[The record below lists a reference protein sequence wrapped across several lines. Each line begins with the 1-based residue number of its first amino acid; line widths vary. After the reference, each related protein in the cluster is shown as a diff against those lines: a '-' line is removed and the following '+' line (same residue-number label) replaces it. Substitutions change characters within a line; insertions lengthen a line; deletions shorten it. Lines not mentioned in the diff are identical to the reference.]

1 MAVRAKPADGPKEDD
16 QAPRL
21 LPISDT
27 VNGSRA
33 REFPA
38 DVLAHYQRLSGR
50 LWLPPQL
57 DAFGKGIFDG
67 IGGGRTT
74 WASLTGPYG
83 FGKTAAGILLWHQA
97 TEAGFLAIPPLSC
110 TNYDE
115 FAAGVAALAAAQLPK
130 EKNRIEKLY
139 GEIWAGGIERIAK
152 AEAERHHIPVR
163 KLRKVL
169 EAQLEHGRWAP
180 DGHSHRLV
188 EFLSRLGQ
196 LSGRSSRGLVVIVDE
211 LQQLLGPL
219 DVSSLSRLREFV
231 WGMRTEQSPCAVILT
246 LDTQLEA
253 RLAHWAADLLHRV
266 REDSPALQMTAVFNR
281 DFPVW
286 LWDRLSAP
294 NGRAGKALPASA
306 VSAAVLESLGQFV
319 ERPDLAN
326 GPRTVVDVFNRAVD
340 HFRETGKSYGVP
352 DLVDDIHQGRFR
364 FFGEGSPV
372 QRVLTQLLSDAWIDE
387 DAVRRAL
394 VRTLAAY
401 PRGCPEA
408 VVHTHV
414 GNGRKLKAARDQL
427 FGPLLVELPGGLAL
441 EQFQQVSRGGSSWEN
456 ALARCWD
463 SMPAVSALAE
473 MVPELITRVLLP
485 RLFTGLGR
493 PAGEW
498 TALDSDTRA
507 TVSGFQILRGSFD
520 PAFPAREV
528 AVWVGQR
535 EPARWPEDVD
545 LCIGFVCGSETD
557 PSGQPTAE
565 LANLEGSPRIVFKMP
580 ALVPMDSAVPDEI
593 ARYQKYIQPEPL
605 RPAYVLLGLRE
616 LQAFDEAPGGLA
628 SSNGRGRKHPHAAD
642 TLSTAEQRKLA
653 GFQELCLDHLMRFLL
668 QGEIDAGIGRPV
680 RQRGPELLRALF
692 SVVCRKRF
700 PSYQTLI
707 TVRHWKA
714 LVDAY
719 RSALGSEC
727 LSAAHRRGQEDVTM
741 PKADAYRL
749 LFNQSS
755 TAAGDSFVRS
765 LGHLVKVTAKDDAWS
780 LRFPLHPGESSLLE
794 FLRGCARSRPVP
806 LSATRECLRH
816 KGYVEEEAGQ
826 IVSLLE
832 ARGFVT
838 VDRSQGV
845 RLVAGRAGMEE
856 ESRKRV
862 FAARDQFARLLI
874 ARRLPDPLPTQ
885 PSELAR
891 LADEL
896 EGQLHE
902 QVEAYRTIREAQL
915 DSVRAAVGSV
925 RGIALPTEWLNTGL
939 STHLAGIGDTLRR
952 TQAKLV
958 DSLRKEAE
966 HIQAELAAADD
977 DRFGWAVRW
986 VRRCDSVSAQLEKL
1000 RGRVTEF
1007 EVQSAALSSWV
1018 PVNQELFAVTTLCTK
1033 IGATDP
1039 APVHELTQLV
1049 ARARER
1055 FSRESWEPLASAQ
1068 DFRAEI
1074 RPISQALQGL
1084 LYSQARAYFGEVE
1097 LLRQRFGLLLPGT
1110 PAPTFEAGNGGGRK
1124 ARSGYDA
1131 FAALYRWAWSG
1142 FSDAFARAKRLKGR
1156 GQPWA
1161 DPRRKKRSWNELAG
1175 GLERLLGT
1183 EASALGIDYVMKA
1196 GEQLSE
1202 LLQGF
1207 TGTGMGVFDTPEAA
1221 LDFDALRERF
1231 LRGEVVI
1238 RIEPRQ

>member
-16 QAPRL
+16 QAERL

-27 VNGSRA
+27 VNGSHA
-33 REFPA
+33 RERPA
-38 DVLAHYQRLSGR
+38 DVLAHYERLSGR

-57 DAFGKGIFDG
+57 DAFGKAIFDG
-67 IGGGRTT
+67 IDGGRTK

-83 FGKTAAGILLWHQA
+83 FGKTAAGILLWQQA
-97 TEAGFLAIPPLSC
+97 REAGFLAIPPLSC

-115 FAAGVAALAAAQLPK
+115 FAAGVAALAAAQLPE

-139 GEIWAGGIERIAK
+139 REIWADGIERIAK
-152 AEAERHHIPVR
+152 REAERHDIPVR

-188 EFLSRLGQ
+188 EFLARLGHF
-196 LSGRSSRGLVVIVDE
+196 SGRSSRGLVVIVDE

-219 DVSSLSRLREFV
+219 DVSSLSRLRELV

-266 REDSPALQMTAVFNR
+266 REDSPALQMTTVFNR

-286 LWDRLSAP
+286 LWERLSTP
-294 NGRAGKALPASA
+294 NGRPSETFPASA
-306 VSAAVLESLGQFV
+306 VRWEVLESLGQFV

-340 HFRETGKSYGVP
+340 HFRGTGKSYGVL

-364 FFGEGSPV
+364 FFGDGSPV
-372 QRVLTQLLSDAWIDE
+372 QRVLTQLLSDPWIDE
-387 DAVRRAL
+387 DAVRRSF

-401 PRGCPEA
+401 PRGCPAEI
-408 VVHTHV
+408 VHAHV
-414 GNGRKLKAARDQL
+414 GNGRKLKVARDQL

-441 EQFQQVSRGGSSWEN
+441 EQLQQVSRGGSFWEN

-463 SMPAVSALAE
+463 SMPAASALAE
-473 MVPELITRVLLP
+473 MVPELVTRVLLP
-485 RLFTGLGR
+485 RLFTGLSR

-498 TALDSDTRA
+498 AVLESDPRA
-507 TVSGFQILRGSFD
+507 AVSGFQILRGSFD
-520 PAFPAREV
+520 PAFPGREV

-535 EPARWPEDVD
+535 EPAQWLEDVD
-545 LCIGFVCGSETD
+545 LCIGFVCGPETD
-557 PSGQPTAE
+557 PSAQPAAE
-565 LANLEGSPRIVFKMP
+565 VANLVGTPRIVFKMP
-580 ALVPMDSAVPDEI
+580 VLVPMDSAVPDEI

-616 LQAFDEAPGGLA
+616 LQGFDEAPGGSA
-628 SSNGRGRKHPHAAD
+628 SCNGRARQHPHAAD
-642 TLSTAEQRKLA
+642 TLSTAERRKLA
-653 GFQELCLDHLMRFLL
+653 GFQELCVDHLMRFLL
-668 QGEIDAGIGRPV
+668 QGEIDVGIGRPV

-692 SVVCRKRF
+692 SVACRKRF
-700 PSYQTLI
+700 PSYQTLM

-714 LVDAY
+714 LVDVY
-719 RSALGSEC
+719 RTALTSER
-727 LSAAHRRGQEDVTM
+727 LSPAQRRGQEDVTM

-765 LGHLVKVTAKDDAWS
+765 LGHLVKVTAKGDAWS

-794 FLRGCARSRPVP
+794 YLRGCARSRPVP

-816 KGYVEEEAGQ
+816 KGYVEEEATQ

-832 ARGFVT
+832 ARGLLT
-838 VDRSQGV
+838 IDRSHGV

-856 ESRKRV
+856 KSRKRV
-862 FAARDQFARLLI
+862 FAVRDQLARLLI
-874 ARRLPDPLPTQ
+874 ARPLPEPLPTQ

-896 EGQLHE
+896 ES
-902 QVEAYRTIREAQL
+902 QVREKIESCRTIRKGHL
-915 DSVRAAVGSV
+915 DSVRAAIGSV
-925 RGIALPTEWLNTGL
+925 RAIVLPVKWLNTGL

-952 TQAKLV
+952 TQTTLV

-966 HIQAELAAADD
+966 NIQADLAASDD

-986 VRRCDSVSAQLEKL
+986 VRRCDSVNAQLKKL
-1000 RGRVTEF
+1000 QGRVTEF
-1007 EVQSAALSSWV
+1007 EARSAALSSWI
-1018 PVNQELFAVTTLCTK
+1018 PVNQELYAVATLCTK
-1033 IGATDP
+1033 IGHTDP
-1039 APVHELTQLV
+1039 APVHELAQLL
-1049 ARARER
+1049 ARTRER
-1055 FSRESWEPLASAQ
+1055 FSRESWEPLGAVAE
-1068 DFRAEI
+1068 FRGEL
-1074 RPISQALQGL
+1074 RSISQALQGL
-1084 LYSQARAYFGEVE
+1084 MYSQARAYFAEVE
-1097 LLRQRFGLLLPGT
+1097 LLRQRFAPLLPNT
-1110 PAPTFEAGNGGGRK
+1110 PVPTFEAEHGERRK

-1131 FAALYRWAWSG
+1131 FAALYRWALSG
-1142 FSDAFARAKRLKGR
+1142 FNDAFARAKDLKTR

-1161 DPRRKKRSWNELAG
+1161 DPRRKKRSWNELSG
-1175 GLERLLGT
+1175 RLERLLGMEPST
-1183 EASALGIDYVMKA
+1183 LGIDRVMKA
-1196 GEQLSE
+1196 GEQLNE
-1202 LLQGF
+1202 LLRGF
-1207 TGTGMGVFDTPEAA
+1207 TGASIGVFDAPEAA
-1221 LDFDALRERF
+1221 PDFDLLRERF

-1238 RIEPRQ
+1238 RIEPKQ